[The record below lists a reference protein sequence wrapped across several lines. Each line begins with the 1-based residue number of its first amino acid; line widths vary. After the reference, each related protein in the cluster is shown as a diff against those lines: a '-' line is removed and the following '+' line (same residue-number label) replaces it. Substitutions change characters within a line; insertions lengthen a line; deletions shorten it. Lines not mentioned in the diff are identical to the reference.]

1 MAAQM
6 GISNAVAIVVL
17 DAKVDEIDIGA
28 GTAALKIYDG
38 TRPDKVDDA
47 VTTQNILSEH
57 NLSNP
62 AFGNASD
69 NNPGAIATANAI
81 GDDTSANNTGTATWF
96 RVFDRNGDAVIDG
109 NVGTSAAD
117 LILDSVSIT
126 AGQRVSISSWTITE
140 PEE

>member
-28 GTAALKIYDG
+28 GTAVLKIYDG

-81 GDDTSANNTGTATWF
+81 SDDTSANNTGTATWF